1 MTPSLG
7 EVLQYQNEQVLAHF
21 RNKHSDYSVQ
31 SSQQLFQDL
40 LAWMWLAQQRN
51 ILGKKS
57 YLFGP
62 LLIVD
67 DMWHSFILH
76 TRDYV
81 QFSTTYFGD
90 YFHHEVE
97 PDGMEHVLDEDE
109 IRDFLE
115 DCYQYLGEGWV
126 ERRFSEAL
134 V

>member
-1 MTPSLG
+1 MTPSLD
-7 EVLQYQNEQVLAHF
+7 EVLKYQNKNVLVHF
-21 RNKHSDYSVQ
+21 CKHNSEYSLQ
-31 SSQQLFQDL
+31 SSQQVFQDL
-40 LAWMWLAQQRN
+40 LAWMWLNQQRKMM
-51 ILGKKS
+51 GKKT

-62 LLIVD
+62 LLIID
-67 DMWHSFILH
+67 DLWHSFILH

-81 QFSTTYFGD
+81 QFSTTYFGE

-97 PDGMEHVLDEDE
+97 PAGMEHELDEDE

-115 DCYQYLGEGWV
+115 DCYRYLGEDWV